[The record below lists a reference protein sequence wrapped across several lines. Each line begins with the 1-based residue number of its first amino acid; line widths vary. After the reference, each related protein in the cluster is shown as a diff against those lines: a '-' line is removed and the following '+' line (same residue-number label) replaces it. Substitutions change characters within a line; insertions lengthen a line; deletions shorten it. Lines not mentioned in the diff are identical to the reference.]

1 MFAHLRNS
9 VTCGR
14 KRNRSEG
21 GRRRGKGRGGGH
33 VAHAQQS
40 HGVAGPPSGHRGPRS
55 PLSPNPVPKQ
65 RSRHS
70 SRASFG
76 SGGGSRPSS
85 RGSRPGSRERGRP
98 GSRESR
104 RGGERARGGRPLSGA
119 FSALSLEEQA
129 EELEKCAHFKKN
141 LGRLLKAHDHNWR
154 KVPFFFF
161 VDEWIS
167 DEGTTIT
174 KNRLK
179 QATAARKRFGIAN

>member
-21 GRRRGKGRGGGH
+21 GRRRGKGRGGS

-40 HGVAGPPSGHRGPRS
+40 HGPPSRGPRS
-55 PLSPNPVPKQ
+55 PLSPNPVPRQ

-70 SRASFG
+70 SRASNG

-104 RGGERARGGRPLSGA
+104 RGAGGRPLSGA